1 MGNLSGL
8 LRGTLLVI
16 GLAGLWWGFEAGKR
30 LIGPTET
37 IRGPVTHVRD
47 GDTIEVSKRAI
58 RLSGLTC
65 DERGT
70 RLGERASGVMRELVM
85 WQTLTCEVTS
95 ERSYDRS
102 VGQCRLPDGRDLGA
116 MLIARGV
123 CGRCDRYDP
132 LRKYAE
138 VQDQAGSF
146 AGADPSYCWAPW

>member
-1 MGNLSGL
+1 MKNLGGL
-8 LRGTLLVI
+8 LRGALLVL

-30 LIGPTET
+30 LILPTET

-47 GDTIEVSKRAI
+47 GDTIEVSGRAI
-58 RLSGLTC
+58 RLVGVTC

-70 RLGERASGVMRELVM
+70 RMGERASGVMRGLVM
-85 WQTLTCEVTS
+85 WQTLTCELTG

-102 VGQCRLPDGRDLGA
+102 VGRCRLPDGRDIGA
-116 MLIARGV
+116 IMIDHGV

-138 VQDQAGSF
+138 VQKQAGSY
-146 AGADPSYCWAPW
+146 AGGNPSYCWAPW